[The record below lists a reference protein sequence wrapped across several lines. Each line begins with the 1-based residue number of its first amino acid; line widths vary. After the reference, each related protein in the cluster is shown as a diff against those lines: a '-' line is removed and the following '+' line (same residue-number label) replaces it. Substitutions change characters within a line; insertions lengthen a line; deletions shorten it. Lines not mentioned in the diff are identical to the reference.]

1 MAKSL
6 VIVES
11 PAKARTVG
19 RFLGSDY
26 QVMASLG
33 HIRDLPPSEL
43 GVTVDGTFE
52 PKYQIPSNK
61 KKLVQ
66 ELKAAGRD
74 ATTIY
79 LATDPDRE
87 GEAISWHLIEAANW
101 RRKDTKRV
109 VFHEITQEAVQQA
122 FQNPRDV
129 DMKLV
134 NAQQARRVL
143 DRLVGYQ
150 LSPLLW
156 RKISGGRKMGLSA
169 GRVQSV
175 ALRFIVQ
182 REREIEQFSRQEY
195 WTIEATMQ
203 LTPNSQSVKDQP
215 TFSARFYG
223 TQGDKLATP
232 LPTDTVTSNI
242 VQSLTDATYSVQKL
256 EQREVKR
263 RPSPPFITSTLQQEA
278 WRKLRF
284 PARKTMSIAQQLY
297 EGVSVGTDDPTGLIT
312 YMRTDSTNVSE
323 AALREAVAYAKTH
336 FGEDYAPKTSR
347 RYTRRA
353 KGAQEAHEAIRPTSV
368 ERDPDSVR
376 SYLHR
381 DQFRLYELIWK
392 RMLASQMTD
401 ALFQSTRVEI
411 HASGPKTANTTYVFR
426 ASGSL
431 MKFPGFLALYQED
444 RDESTSDDDED
455 KNPLP
460 PLNIGDD
467 LTCLTLAPEQ
477 HFTQPPARF
486 NDATLVKMLEEQGI
500 GRPSTYAPIMSVIQ
514 TRNYVTRESG
524 RFKPTE
530 LGNVVSDQLTNY
542 FPSIID
548 LGFTAA
554 MEQNLDEIAKGE
566 KEWAPVLDDFYGP
579 FQEALSKAAEIMP
592 RVKVEEPTD
601 EVCELCERPM
611 LIKTSRF
618 GRFLACSGFPDCRG
632 KKSLLKRTGVSCPQC
647 NAGELVERK
656 GKGRSFYGCT
666 SYPNCTFALNQA
678 PLKQPC
684 PSCQGILTSNGRDNA
699 KCTACGDT
707 IPLAELESSDQEER
721 ELVEA

>member
-19 RFLGSDY
+19 RFLGSGY

-43 GVTVDGTFE
+43 GVTVDGNFE

-61 KKLVQ
+61 KKIVQ

-101 RRKDTKRV
+101 RKKDTKRV

-175 ALRFIVQ
+175 ALHFIVQ
-182 REREIEQFSRQEY
+182 REREIEQFNRQEY

-203 LTPNSQSVKDQP
+203 LKPNSQYAKDQP

-223 TQGDKLATP
+223 TQGDKLPTA

-242 VQSLTDATYSVQKL
+242 VHSLTDATYSVQKL

-323 AALREAVAYAKTH
+323 AAAREALSYAKAH

-347 RYTRRA
+347 KYTRRA

-411 HASGPKTANTTYVFR
+411 HASAPKTANTTYVFR
-426 ASGSL
+426 TSGSL
-431 MKFPGFLALYQED
+431 MKFSGFLALYQED
-444 RDESTSDDDED
+444 RDDRTDDDDED
-455 KNPLP
+455 TNLLP
-460 PLNIGDD
+460 PLNIGDQ
-467 LTCLTLAPEQ
+467 LTCLNLTPEQ

-566 KEWAPVLDDFYGP
+566 KEWAPVLDNFYGP
-579 FQEALSKAAEIMP
+579 FQEALNKAAEIMP

-618 GRFLACSGFPDCRG
+618 GRFLACSGFPDCKG

-647 NAGELVERK
+647 NTGELVERK
-656 GKGRSFYGCT
+656 GKGRAFYGCT
-666 SYPNCTFALNQA
+666 SYPNCTFALNQT

-684 PSCQGILTSNGRDNA
+684 PSCQGILTSSGQDNA

-707 IPLAELESSDQEER
+707 IALAELESSDQEER
-721 ELVEA
+721 

>member
-6 VIVES
+6 VVVES

-43 GVTVDGTFE
+43 GVTVDGNFE
-52 PKYQIPSNK
+52 PKYQIPANK
-61 KKLVQ
+61 KKIVQ

-101 RRKDTKRV
+101 GRKDTKRV
-109 VFHEITQEAVQQA
+109 VFHEITQEAVQRA

-203 LTPNSQSVKDQP
+203 LKPNSQSVKDQP
-215 TFSARFYG
+215 KFSARFYG

-242 VQSLTDATYSVQKL
+242 VQGLADATYSVQKL

-278 WRKLRF
+278 WPKHRF

-297 EGVSVGTDDPTGLIT
+297 EGVAVGPDDPTGLIT

-323 AALREAVAYAKTH
+323 AALREALSYARAH
-336 FGEDYAPKTSR
+336 FGEEYAPKSSR
-347 RYTRRA
+347 KYTRRA
-353 KGAQEAHEAIRPTSV
+353 KGAQEAHEAIRPTSI

-401 ALFQSTRVEI
+401 ALFQSTRAEI
-411 HASGPKTANTTYVFR
+411 HASGPKTVNTTYVFR

-431 MKFPGFLALYQED
+431 MTFPGFLALYRED
-444 RDESTSDDDED
+444 KDDVTDDDDED

-460 PLNIGDD
+460 PLKVGEQ
-467 LTCLTLAPEQ
+467 LTCLKLTPEQ

-514 TRNYVTRESG
+514 TRNYVTKESG

-566 KEWAPVLDDFYGP
+566 KEWAPVLDEFYGP

-618 GRFLACSGFPDCRG
+618 GRFLACSGFPDCKG

-647 NAGELVERK
+647 NTGELVERK
-656 GKGRSFYGCT
+656 GKGRAFYGCT

-678 PLKQPC
+678 PLRQPC
-684 PSCQGILTSNGRDNA
+684 PSCQGIMTANGRDNA
-699 KCTACGDT
+699 KCTTCGDT
-707 IPLAELESSDQEER
+707 IPLEELESSDQEER